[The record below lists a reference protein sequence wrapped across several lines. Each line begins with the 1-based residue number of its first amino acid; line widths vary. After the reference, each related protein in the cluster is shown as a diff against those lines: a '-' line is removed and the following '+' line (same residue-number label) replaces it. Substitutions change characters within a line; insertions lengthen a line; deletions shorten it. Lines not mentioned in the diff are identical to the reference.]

1 VWVGGSTPF
10 RLRFSGPCLQL
21 EGSFSKENLASLIAL
36 KAPAKEDKVFSKPL
50 VPEAVCEAIDQ
61 NRERC
66 VLLENW
72 NLTPIGTIAPVLIR

>member
-1 VWVGGSTPF
+1 
-10 RLRFSGPCLQL
+10 
-21 EGSFSKENLASLIAL
+21 
-36 KAPAKEDKVFSKPL
+36 VFSKPL

-61 NRERC
+61 NREGC